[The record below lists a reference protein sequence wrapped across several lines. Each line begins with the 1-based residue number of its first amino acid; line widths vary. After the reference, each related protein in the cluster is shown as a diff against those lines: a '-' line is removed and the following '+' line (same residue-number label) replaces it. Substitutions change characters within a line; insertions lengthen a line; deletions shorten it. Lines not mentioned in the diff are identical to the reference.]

1 MADDGENRG
10 NTVESK
16 ALSERK
22 IAQDNWDRYEYGRQ
36 RGHREYVRRARRL
49 EDLYLGGGRQWIKKD
64 RDAVEA
70 AGRPALEINE
80 IMPAVNAA
88 IGYQIANRVDISFKP
103 RGGLA
108 NQEKA
113 NVLSKVAMQVAD
125 NQRLHWKETEVFS
138 DGLIQQRGYFDI
150 RIGFDDSLRGE
161 VRIGVLDPL
170 DVIPD
175 PDAKSYEPEGWG
187 DVIVSRWLTLDE
199 IEEHYGKKARNKA
212 DEAIA
217 GAMIVGE
224 TDFGESEDGDE
235 ERNKFGNTEVQS
247 AGLWDAIRS
256 EKGLVRLRVIERQ
269 KWEYKLL
276 DVVVSPD
283 TGDVRVV
290 EGMDPELLT
299 RVLASGGVL
308 TSRRGRRVRW
318 IVSTWDALIF
328 DDYSPYPWLTPVPYF
343 AYFRRGKTVGFVDNA
358 EGPQIGL
365 NKTLSQFVHVVNTTA
380 NSGWMIEQD
389 SLSNMSVDELKN
401 WGAKAGLVIEYK
413 KGFQPPKKIE
423 PNQIPQGLDR
433 IIDRFTLALKENT
446 VPDAARGIDEDD
458 LSGVSRQ
465 AKQYAAQQQLAIVLD
480 NLSRTRHMLA
490 DRIRWCIQNFYDDTR
505 IFRITRQDPTTG
517 QKQDEELAI
526 NVFDPQSGNWL
537 NDMTVGEYDVV
548 ISEQPAQVTFEN
560 SQFQQAKE
568 MRELGVNIPDDV
580 LVRNSNLAEKNEL
593 LQRLAQQQERTDP
606 LTEAEVA
613 LKLAQAEKVQTEK
626 VAKAVEAQ
634 FSAIQTAQ
642 TIAMT
647 PATAPLADALLKSAG
662 YIDQDAP
669 PIVPNAPAGLD
680 ALQMPT
686 NTNPLTPLNP
696 ENPAVGMNQG
706 IEGGGQ

>member
-1 MADDGENRG
+1 MADGKDRG
-10 NTVESK
+10 DKVESK
-16 ALSERK
+16 ALSEK
-22 IAQDNWDRYEYGRQ
+22 KLAADNWDRYEYGRQ

-49 EDLYLGGGRQWIKKD
+49 EDLYLGGGRQWLKKD
-64 RDAVEA
+64 RQAVEA

-88 IGYQIANRVDISFKP
+88 IGYQIANRADISFKP

-113 NVLSKVAMQVAD
+113 NVLSKVTMQVAD

-161 VRIGVLDPL
+161 VRLGVLDPL

-175 PDAKSYEPEGWG
+175 PDAKSYEPEGWS
-187 DVIVSRWLTLDE
+187 DVIITRWLTVDE
-199 IEEHYGKKARNKA
+199 IEEHYGKKARDKA
-212 DEAIA
+212 EESVA
-217 GAMIVGE
+217 GAQVIGD
-224 TDFGESEDGDE
+224 TDFGEAEDGDE
-235 ERNKFGNTEVQS
+235 ERNKFGNDEMQTS
-247 AGLWDAIRS
+247 GLWDAIRS

-269 KWEYKLL
+269 VWEYKLC

-283 TGDVRVV
+283 TGDVRIV
-290 EGMDPELLT
+290 EGMDPELLM
-299 RVLASGGVL
+299 RVLASGGVP
-308 TSRRGRRVRW
+308 TTRRGRRVRW
-318 IVSTWDALIF
+318 IVSTWDTLLF

-343 AYFRRGKTVGFVDNA
+343 AYFRRGKTAGFVDNA

-380 NSGWMIEQD
+380 NSGWTVEQD
-389 SLSNMSVDELKN
+389 SLANMSTDELKN

-413 KGFQPPKKIE
+413 KGTQAPQKIQ

-433 IIDRFTLALKENT
+433 IIDRFTMALKENT
-446 VPDAARGIDEDD
+446 VPDAARGIDDD
-458 LSGVSRQ
+458 SLSGISRQ
-465 AKQYAAQQQLAIVLD
+465 AKQFAAQQQLAIVLD
-480 NLSRTRHMLA
+480 NLSRTRHMLG
-490 DRIRWCIQNFYDDTR
+490 DRICWCIQNYYDDTR
-505 IFRITRQDPTTG
+505 IFRITKQDPKSG
-517 QKQDEELAI
+517 EKQDEELAI
-526 NVFDPQSGNWL
+526 NVFDPESGNWL
-537 NDMTVGEYDVV
+537 NDMTVGEYDVI

-560 SQFQQAKE
+560 SQFEQAKE
-568 MRELGVNIPDDV
+568 MKELGVNIPDDV
-580 LVRNSNLAEKNEL
+580 LVRNSNLAEKAEL
-593 LQRLAQQQERTDP
+593 LQRLAQQEERKDP

-613 LKLAQAEKVQTEK
+613 LKLAQAEKVQAEK

-642 TIAMT
+642 TIALT
-647 PATAPLADALLKSAG
+647 PATAPLADALLLSAG

-680 ALQMPT
+680 ALEMPT

>member
-613 LKLAQAEKVQTEK
+613 LKLAQAEKVQAEK

-642 TIAMT
+642 TIALT
-647 PATAPLADALLKSAG
+647 PATAPLADALLLSAG

-680 ALQMPT
+680 ALEMPT

>member
-1 MADDGENRG
+1 MADGKDRG
-10 NTVESK
+10 DKVESR
-16 ALSERK
+16 ALSEK
-22 IAQDNWDRYEYGRQ
+22 KLAADNWDRYEYGRQ

-49 EDLYLGGGRQWIKKD
+49 EDLYLGGGRQWLKKD
-64 RDAVEA
+64 RQAVEA

-88 IGYQIANRVDISFKP
+88 IGYQIANRADISFKP

-113 NVLSKVAMQVAD
+113 NVLSKVTMQVAD

-161 VRIGVLDPL
+161 VRLGVLDPL

-175 PDAKSYEPEGWG
+175 PDAKSYEPEGWS
-187 DVIVSRWLTLDE
+187 DVIITRWLTVDE
-199 IEEHYGKKARNKA
+199 IEEHYGKKARDKA
-212 DEAIA
+212 EESVA
-217 GAMIVGE
+217 GAQVIGD
-224 TDFGESEDGDE
+224 TDFGEAEDGDE
-235 ERNKFGNTEVQS
+235 ERNKFGNDEMQTS
-247 AGLWDAIRS
+247 GLWDAIRS

-269 KWEYKLL
+269 VWEYKLC

-283 TGDVRVV
+283 TGDVRIV
-290 EGMDPELLT
+290 EGMDPELLM

-318 IVSTWDALIF
+318 IVSTWDTLLF

-343 AYFRRGKTVGFVDNA
+343 AYFRRGKTAGFVDNA

-380 NSGWMIEQD
+380 NSGWTVEQD
-389 SLSNMSVDELKN
+389 SLANMSTDELKN

-413 KGFQPPKKIE
+413 KGSQAPQKIQ

-433 IIDRFTLALKENT
+433 IIDRFTMALKENT
-446 VPDAARGIDEDD
+446 VPDAARGIDDD
-458 LSGVSRQ
+458 SLSGISRQ
-465 AKQYAAQQQLAIVLD
+465 AKQFAAQQQLAIVLD
-480 NLSRTRHMLA
+480 NLSRTRHMLG
-490 DRIRWCIQNFYDDTR
+490 DRICWCIQNYYDDTR
-505 IFRITRQDPTTG
+505 IFRITKQDPKSG
-517 QKQDEELAI
+517 EKQDEELAI
-526 NVFDPQSGNWL
+526 NVFDPESGNWL
-537 NDMTVGEYDVV
+537 NDMTVGEYDVI

-560 SQFQQAKE
+560 SQFEQAKE
-568 MRELGVNIPDDV
+568 MKELGVNIPDDV
-580 LVRNSNLAEKNEL
+580 LVRNSNLAEKAEL
-593 LQRLAQQQERTDP
+593 LQRLAQQEERKDP

-613 LKLAQAEKVQTEK
+613 LKLAQAEKVQAEK

-642 TIAMT
+642 TIALT
-647 PATAPLADALLKSAG
+647 PATAPLADALLLSAG

-680 ALQMPT
+680 ALEMPT